1 MPLRMAWGQGSGCVA
16 HLAVK
21 TPDTQP
27 TTASTS
33 VGLRTGGWVRKP
45 GSGEASASS
54 PVSAPAS
61 TKQGTWWLTIVANA
75 AA

>member
-1 MPLRMAWGQGSGCVA
+1 MPLRKAWGQGSGCVA

-45 GSGEASASS
+45 GSGEASAPASAS
-54 PVSAPAS
+54 ASAPASAPAS
-61 TKQGTWWLTIVANA
+61 TKQGT
-75 AA
+75 